1 MPDPFDVL
9 GLPARFDLDP
19 GAVHAAWLRGS
30 ARLHPDLSSAGGAPG
45 DERMARLAD
54 LNRARSVLADPIQ
67 RAEALLERLGGP
79 AKDADK
85 SLPDGFLLEMLDVRE
100 QVEQAAEAEDPD
112 EINRWEAWAERR
124 RAEAVRTVSGLFD
137 AHASGVSG
145 ALADIRREL
154 NAWRYIERML
164 EQLPGG

>member
-9 GLPARFDLDP
+9 GLPARFDVDP
-19 GAVHAAWLRGS
+19 ASLHAAWLRGS
-30 ARLHPDLSSAGGAPG
+30 ALLHPDASHAGGAPN
-45 DERMARLAD
+45 DERLARLAD
-54 LNRARSVLADPIQ
+54 LNRAKSVLADPIH

-100 QVEQAAEAEDPD
+100 QVEQAGEDQD

-145 ALADIRREL
+145 ALTDIRREL

-164 EQLPGG
+164 EQLPGR